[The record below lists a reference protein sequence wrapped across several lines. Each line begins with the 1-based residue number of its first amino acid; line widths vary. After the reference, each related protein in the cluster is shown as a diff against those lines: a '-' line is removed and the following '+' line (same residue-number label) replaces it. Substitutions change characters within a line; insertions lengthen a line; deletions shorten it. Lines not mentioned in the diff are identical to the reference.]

1 MPNEQKV
8 IRPSTARKREPRK
21 QELDSTPIKRSGDGT
36 MNFMVWSI
44 AGTVLAACGG
54 PIFGKGTDLAGGGGG
69 GDSGSGPSNRG
80 YANDGPARDARFF
93 IDVDGSGTYTAGDTD
108 LGVTNDAGYVELDS
122 LPRGTVVLVD
132 ANGAVDTATGKTL
145 SGIWR
150 SLPYNGSGDLL
161 VSPLTNLL
169 ALRLEDTPGIE
180 VGGEDAFYQEIL
192 DSIWGAES
200 GVTVSDI
207 LDPDNYNPLVEDN
220 IATQLVSRV
229 AIGLT
234 EIGAPANAADSAVTL
249 TEVQALFA
257 DYSRNIADDDA
268 TNDAVVL
275 SGNHA
280 GDVNSLAANAK
291 SRPVV
296 VDPNEGDS
304 ISIREGEDF
313 VLMRANGNP
322 VSLFGFEDPLGNDVG
337 GQPGGAREP
346 GQIVGIYIEAASADG
361 NIAVRFGD
369 ATSSV
374 ALDDS
379 GSLSAAE
386 RGVPSDGTISA
397 DGITTIGGVTFYYV
411 SAEYFAR
418 LVLRPT
424 NNDFNTASVDDDN
437 LPKIRFYVYDG
448 EDVTVDAGGSL
459 DRVGALAIEVANV
472 NDAPVQ
478 ANAGS
483 LSVAEGGTET
493 ITDTLLE
500 FTDVDNAVAELIYTI
515 TDAPMHGILQLR
527 GDTIASGGTF
537 TQADIDAGDVQY
549 EHDDSENHADG
560 FTYSV
565 SDGEDTV
572 TGSFSITI
580 SPVNDNDP
588 VIRPASVTDLAIN
601 AVPGNLVGGIRMFE
615 SDDVDAGDTATWSI
629 ASRPNNEGT
638 YGRFEVDSNTGL
650 GTFTFLGGGASES
663 AFDAIA
669 SGSSVVLTYMV
680 TATDGSGGTHE
691 VAFNIVLQGQ
701 DDAPVF
707 DDLSEFTGNVVNS
720 NGETGR
726 ITVSDIDGDTIVLSA
741 PTNTDYGSLAFSRVG
756 STDEYEW
763 TLNLNPAGMNAL
775 DALGDGQTSPT
786 PIAFAIT
793 ATGGTGGLAAM
804 QTLMITLQGTNDAP
818 TITSTGSNQTPFVDA
833 SATDH
838 IGSASA
844 PQMFTGTAVASD
856 VDANDGDG
864 ANGADDF
871 TWSIVGAATTTSGTL
886 VFDNS
891 GVGGGWTFTT
901 NAAAFNTIAHGQ
913 RETITYSVQARDPQ
927 GALSAAMDLMITL
940 EGVNDRPELAVS
952 VTDGAVTEA
961 GDDGDTAAN
970 GNITITDPDTG
981 HNQFT
986 FAGNTLQGRSGST
999 GDFTDAGGAV
1009 IEGIYGDLT
1018 LTTAGIWTYVLD
1030 DSDSDTQGLR
1040 AAQTAED
1047 VFEIQLVNEDGTGQG
1062 SMQTSDTVRITID
1075 VTGANDATTITS
1087 PASDFGPFEVVD
1099 PSRTGTDDAPTATG
1113 TFSASDPDDD
1123 ITWSASA
1130 TGVNSGL
1137 GTVTFVGNRW
1147 TFTLNDTGRGAINAL
1162 ASGDTTDITF
1172 DIAANGVDAERDL
1185 TITLRGAADTTI
1197 PAPVIGAFTGSITDD
1212 DPASDTNTPTP
1223 VSGTFSTTSGT
1234 ADTWTA
1240 EPQQGA
1246 TAYGTISVTG
1256 SQWTFTLN
1264 AAGITEINRLDAGE
1278 TTEAVFDV
1286 TAENVGGDDTST
1298 LTISLTGIDDNSDGP
1313 TQTAPVIPAFTG
1325 SITDADPA
1333 SDTNAPNPVSGTF
1346 STTSG
1351 TADGWMAVPRA
1362 GATEYGTIV
1371 VTGTQWTFT
1380 LNAAG
1385 ITEINRLDA
1394 GGTTDAVF
1402 DVTATNVG
1410 GSAESTLT
1418 ISLTGIVD
1426 NSDTPAPVIGAFTSS
1441 IVDDDSASDTNAPDP
1456 VSGTFSTTSGTADT
1470 WTAEPQQGATAYGT
1484 ISVTGSQWTF
1494 TLNAAGITEINRL
1507 DAGDPPA
1514 QAVFDVTATN
1524 VGGSAES
1531 TLTISLTGIVDN
1543 SDTPAPVI
1551 AAFTGSIADADP
1563 ASDTNAPNPVSGT
1576 FSTTSSTADT
1586 WVAEPQQ
1593 GATAYGTIV
1602 VTGAQWTFT
1611 LNAAGITEINRLD
1624 AGGTTDA
1631 VFDVTA
1637 TNAQGSAEST
1647 LTISLTGIVDNSDT
1661 PAPVIPA
1668 FTGSIA
1674 DDDPASD
1681 TNAPNPVSGTF
1692 STTSGTADGWM
1703 AVPRA
1708 GATEYG
1714 TIVVTGTQ
1722 WTFTLN
1728 AAGITEINRLD
1739 AGGTTDAVFDVTA
1752 TNVGGAAESTLT
1764 ISLTGIVDNSD
1775 TPAPVIGAFTG
1786 SIADADPASDT
1797 NAPNPVSGTFST
1809 TSGTAD
1815 GWMAVPRAGATEYG
1829 TIVVTGTQWT
1839 FTLNAAGITEINR
1852 LDAGGTTDA
1861 VFDVTAT
1868 NAGGDGTST
1877 LTISLTGIVDNSDT
1891 PAPVIGAFTSSI
1903 VDDDS
1908 ASDTNAPDPVSGT
1921 FSTTSGTA
1929 DGWMAVPQ
1937 QGATAYGTISVT
1949 GTQWTF
1955 TLNAAGITEIN
1966 RLDAGDTTDAVF
1978 DVTATNVGGSAES
1991 TLTISLTGI
2000 VDNSDGPTQ
2009 TAPVIPAF
2017 TGSITDDDP
2026 ASDTNAPNPVSGTF
2040 STTSS
2045 TADTWVAEP
2054 QQGATEYG
2062 TIVVTGAQWTFTLN
2076 AAGITEINR
2085 LDAGGTTDAVFDVTA
2100 TNAQGSAESTLT
2112 ISLTGI
2118 VDNSDTPAPVIA
2130 AFTGSIT
2137 DDDPASDTN
2146 APNPVSG
2153 TFSTTSGT
2161 ADGWMAV
2168 PRAGATEYGT
2178 IVVTGTQWTF
2188 TLNAAGITEIN
2199 RLDAGDTPAQA
2210 VFDVTATNVGGSAE
2224 STLTISLTG
2233 IVDNSDTPAPVIG
2246 AFTSSIADTDPASD
2260 TNAPNPV
2267 SGTFSTT
2274 SGTADGWMAVPRAGA
2289 TAYGTIVVTGAQWTF
2304 TLNAAGIT
2312 EINRLDAGDPP
2323 AQAVF
2328 DVTATNVGGSAEST
2342 LTISLT
2348 GIVDNSDT
2356 PAPVIGA
2363 FTGSITDDDP
2373 ASDTNAPNPVSG
2385 TFSTTSG
2392 TADGW
2397 MAVPRA
2403 GATEYGTIVVT
2414 GTQWTFTLNAAGI
2427 AEINRLDAGDPP
2439 AHAVFDVTATNAQG
2453 SAESTLTI
2461 SLTGIVD
2468 NSDTPAPV
2476 IPAFTGSIADDDPAS
2491 DTNAPT
2497 PVSGTFS
2504 TTSGTADGWMAVPR
2518 AGATEYGT
2526 IVVTGTQWTFTLN
2539 AAGITEINR
2548 LDAGGTTD
2556 AVFDVTATNVGGSA
2570 ESTLTIS
2577 LTGIVDNSDTPAPV
2591 IAAFTGSI
2599 TDDDP
2604 ASDTNAPDP
2613 VSGTFST
2620 TSGTADG
2627 WMAVPRAGA
2636 TEYGTI
2642 VITGAQWTFT
2652 LNAAGISEI
2661 NRLDAGDTP
2670 AQAVFDVTATNVGGS
2685 DESTLTISLTGIDDN
2700 SDTTA
2705 PVIDDFTGSIV
2716 DDDAASDTNAP
2727 NPVSGTFSTAS
2738 GSGTADTWTAEPQQ
2752 GATAYGT
2759 ILVTGAQWT
2768 FTLNAAGIAE
2778 INRLDA
2784 GETTEA
2790 IFDVTAENVGGD
2802 DTSTLTIS
2810 LTGIED
2816 NSDTPLPVIVAGS
2829 QFNARTIADM
2839 LYVSTNEPDAISGA
2853 FTATGTV
2860 TGWSYTMTDFTGDVP
2875 AGRTAA
2881 NFGSFTLMDN
2891 GQWTFDPTTGIN
2903 DLNTGQSVTFEY
2915 TITADNVAGSS
2926 APQTFTIMLQGRD
2939 NLTVTNEGGRAFVII
2954 NGVEFRASDD
2964 GATGAPNG
2972 LLINFA
2978 SGGPGVIQE
2987 AGFQG
2992 RAGSYSIRAGND
3004 FSRANIAGIW
3014 NTDSDS
3020 NDDATATIIETGAEP
3035 AGREAWQTSI
3045 AGALRTFSTGTD
3057 APDLSV
3063 KEGIDLTASGWLQVT
3078 GGTGDIT
3085 YGSTVTGTNT
3095 PDNTNDYIDTRKYT
3109 YAGTYGDLVIDGDGD
3124 WVYTLGGVA
3133 SSANAAAYQRAI
3145 DGLIDTAPER
3155 FNLQINIGEQS
3166 ITHDL
3171 EITVS
3176 SALGVSSEG
3185 VREHLLIYGVEFRAL
3200 EAGARG
3206 AGGSIYF
3213 NNSGADDVAVMAS
3226 SYAITTSIFS
3236 QANIANLWNTDTNS
3250 NGEITTQGYVATII
3264 EEMPLINTFA
3274 KWIAMERG
3282 GAEVTDTNN
3291 GSRAFTAGTDAA
3303 DLDVSEDTDLTAS
3316 GWLEVT
3322 GGTGDITYG
3331 RTMTGT
3337 NTPGNTNDHID
3348 TRKYTYAG
3356 IYGNLVID
3364 GDGDWVY
3371 TLGGSDIQND
3381 NLAGLISTAPGT
3393 DEFRVEISRGAE
3405 RVPQTITITVN
3416 GTDAAPMLAEEA
3428 NADKTATEAGHAL
3441 SNSMTVVAQG
3451 TVASGGLTHTDD
3463 DAGQE
3468 GFAGGTVQI
3477 KADTEPDSAYA
3488 AGQGSNTGNNI
3499 GGTDRGTAVVG
3510 TYGIIY
3516 LRADGDWYY
3525 ELADMNT
3532 APEFAAMRAAV
3543 DALDA
3548 GDPVL
3553 DRFVVRVQDT
3563 ADAALF
3569 SNLVPITIAITGTN
3583 DRPEIDTGA
3592 STTTYDSVNSRFV
3605 ENVAAVPD
3613 DLVVSGML
3621 VATDPD
3627 ADDTNLTWDY
3637 QAPANLAT
3645 YGTFNIVDGN
3655 WTFTLGD
3662 GTGPNVDGRGAF
3674 GMISENN
3681 PVNLDFTITATDAQ
3695 GAVSVSETLRLTLEG
3710 NNRPV
3715 AGGENTGTVREA
3727 GHRIDNGMTVV
3738 DAGTPTASGSITHT
3752 DSNTAQGGAPVDDA
3766 FVGGVVQIANIVDVA
3781 VAGVSAVG
3789 DTGAYTD
3796 GSSTAGLNTK
3806 DGADRGAM
3814 LAGDYGTIYL
3824 RADGDWYYELDNN
3837 NAAVRELEAGSATLT
3852 ERFSVRIQDGSV
3864 ATLYSE
3870 PVPITIT
3877 IDGADDAPRII
3888 RNDVHTILY
3897 DEAGI
3902 PGGVLGATD
3911 DDKTD
3916 RGDFTWVVNAV
3927 NGHNYGVLRIDPNPS
3942 PGVFT
3947 NWTFTLNQ
3955 EGFDTLPGG
3964 AAGRVDAAFSITA
3977 QDQDNLASDPV
3988 TVTIQLIGV
3997 NDAPVIDTEAS
4008 TDQGRTPY
4016 DSIFS
4021 SSFVASLTD
4030 PSRANDRES
4039 DNPMA
4044 TGTLVAIDPDTDAEI
4059 TWTEQRRPADPNNPE
4074 ADDYGLLTFDT
4085 NPNHNAMWTFTLN
4098 QRGINA
4104 LNALTNP
4111 SDTLTISFYI
4121 TADDGNGTSDRTSLT
4136 ITLEGAPLVGNTRP
4150 VLTAA
4155 DGSTIVNVEVT
4166 EAGHEVIGIN
4176 FPIINDFAG
4185 TPMISAQQLT
4195 YTDDRGGGFDAT
4207 TGPIGGGTLQRLTG
4221 LGPESSSNPY
4231 ISYLEPAHNSAHV
4244 FSGEYGTFTINRD
4257 GTWFYTLD
4265 NDNAAVNALDG
4276 AREAT
4281 NDMPARSADRIRDIL
4296 RIRIQDSADPTLF
4309 SEPVVII
4316 VNITGTND
4324 RPEID
4329 TSNLVSADGALRLL
4343 ASITELP
4350 VDDDPNDDIFP
4361 VAASGR
4367 FIATDPDGEDVSL
4380 SRWDFLESPRDLFDY
4395 GSLDFR
4401 IDGVWEFRFNQ
4412 AGITNFNA
4420 LTQAKTLDFVVRAED
4435 HQGAFSDFHNL
4446 RITLAPASAFIHTPV
4461 LSQVMS
4467 PAPDTVVRESG
4478 YSDGVATFA
4487 RHDGVPDTAQDHAS
4501 IPDSSERVARGRLIH
4516 MDEDIGQ
4523 GNFIGGTLRLA
4534 NVVDEGINTGAIY
4547 SDASQASATSL
4558 GTRVAGDYGTFYIA
4572 SNGVWTYILDN
4583 TNTRVNE
4590 IADLDVLIERFSVHI
4605 LDDRTFSL
4613 SNEIQI
4619 SINIG
4624 GTNDR
4629 PVVTLTSSEPARITS
4644 NTDTRRTGTAEA
4656 TDIDTDNSVFD
4667 WRATTTEY
4675 GSVTFDDATAVAQ
4688 ARWRFRLDVDAFNRL
4703 PGAGVPGHEV
4713 AATFDIIANDGSAD
4727 SVAET
4732 VTIMLQGVNEFQHD
4746 ISGAFEADYDG
4757 NGDVPRDLKVADLV
4771 TEDVDVG
4778 ETYRYFISDGS
4789 ADKDS
4794 FAIRNDDELW
4804 ILEGAPGRAQGD
4816 TWDVRVVSSSREFRT
4831 FLSRPGGVTRV
4842 GDTIDP
4848 PELTILSDGGLTVIE
4863 DGYQD
4868 NGLTSIIGSFSH
4880 TDADIGEGGFRGL
4893 KKIEIRTQSDSL
4905 SYDFNTGDAGPNQ
4918 EIQLHGDYGR
4928 LIIAVGG
4935 NLITEWSYILGDGPE
4950 LNALDGARAATDD
4963 MPARAADMV
4972 VEQFLVRIEDHR
4984 SGENGG
4990 PSIQASDTFMI
5001 TIRGTNDSPV
5011 IDTRAST
5018 THYDNSN
5025 ARFEASVDAIT
5036 SIVDPTVMGRFTA
5049 TDLDAEDGDDDD
5061 DFTWAG
5067 TQVADTPEEL
5077 TTEQGYGMLSFD
5089 DVGNWDFTFNEVGA
5103 AAFSNLLIGEQINLD
5118 FMITATDRQGAPS
5131 EARIL
5136 RITLNGQRPANNAN
5150 NPTLATPAISLFVVE
5165 DSTTMRFIVDEM
5177 LGFGDTEDADADL
5190 IIVASLEPAGLD
5202 VPAAPA
5208 ATSELL
5214 HLSSNSRQRIEGT
5227 YGDFILTRDNDTGQ
5241 IEWTYVI
5248 NDERKATNALSH
5260 YRDGATDEV
5269 NANAL
5274 GTEMLSLRVWDSGG
5288 GASDIRAINVQIRGA
5303 NDKPEISQVSITNTP
5318 SDNTPGDMDNPSI
5331 IPVEPNPSGV
5341 INFLTIDAQSV
5352 VDSIIAGNPI
5362 TGTFSASD
5370 PDAGASQTWSATN
5383 TLPDL
5388 GSGLDFSSYG
5398 SFVVNPAGEWTFSM
5412 EAFQASQYARLSP
5425 RLPSNDPAGQAPLGQ
5440 YVYDFTIGVTDAD
5453 SATGIGPA
5461 EAMTDEQIFR
5471 ITFVGAEDAPQTPT
5485 FNDSSNNQLITTA
5498 SAPDASGDRS
5508 VSGSLV
5514 VREPDRT
5521 GSIDWSSSVLV
5532 DNPVYAG
5539 IERLGTLSFVD
5550 TGQDDIVV
5558 FLPPS
5563 TSIFLTHETAR
5574 WTFTLSEDDFRSYGT
5589 TQETLIF
5596 DIIATDDT
5604 GLSSEALQLTIMV
5617 QGEEDP
5623 YTISPDSLSAI
5634 INEKMTTGQI
5644 EAIEHDIDD
5653 LINGAF
5659 NFEVIDAANSHGTFS
5674 ITDAATGAWEFT
5686 FNEASMDAL
5695 TLLREGAQLRPFTVS
5710 VRVIQTIDGVSSPAI
5725 TENLRLTIQGTNDV
5739 PTLTALDG
5747 TMAITA
5753 DITESTGDNVTANA
5767 MTGGMLMNVDPD
5779 AEQSAFDFAG
5789 NTLQAAHGIST
5800 SNTFRD
5806 RQIDGTYGML
5816 RLNNVTGAWTYE
5828 LDDSNDSAADRL
5840 AGGATQTDTFTIRME
5855 NVDGP
5860 STVISNEVTLTI
5872 NITGANDAPKIDNNT
5887 FAAQEIRAHPADGF
5901 IEGTFSAADRDM
5913 GDSLTWSV
5921 LGRDAVE
5928 ANFGTFEFT
5937 DAATGAWRFTFNPA
5951 AFGNASSRGTGI
5963 STRIQ
5968 VRDREQV
5975 NDALTDEQVF
5985 LLTLFG
5991 GGAVPIINVGSNTS
6005 FDNPD
6010 NESDTGNQH
6019 VITALFGNSLIRV
6032 IGNANSIGDGDDL
6045 NDVLV
6050 GVFTATDADD
6060 SNFTWTASNPR
6071 VEGVSVQDSSFI
6083 LDFLMIE
6090 SRPSAGAIVNG
6101 RWSYNFDDTDS
6112 DIIEL
6117 FDSLAGAHSRGG
6129 SISKPAGEV
6138 TLIFDITAE
6147 DDNDNISPTQEL
6159 KITLRGVND
6168 NPSLDGIE
6176 ENPAVSIRQGV
6187 LTSTIFEGG
6196 TYEITGN
6203 FRATDPD
6210 VERIT
6215 YSVSSN
6221 GDDSRPNGI
6230 RDENNRIIGTLQDY
6244 GDIDFGVP
6252 SDLSHS
6258 NPNVWRFVLN
6268 GHGIRTLNA
6277 LGANEEVS
6285 TVYGVA
6291 ATDGI
6296 NATGSSIGDQGIKIT
6311 LRGAGSDPLPD
6322 DSDPFTGFVTDP
6334 DAINSNDDP
6343 TTRPGSGGER
6353 IPVLLTEASGT
6364 FSLTNI
6370 FAWRASN
6377 ANTATSGGPT
6387 VAEKNGWSTL
6397 TFDHQLINHNG
6408 WTFALTEAGER
6419 ALANLAPGETEVLRY
6434 RISLFDSFDGEADQN
6449 YTYEVTLRGHAVPE
6463 LSEPG
6468 QALYHVVEGSA
6479 PTVSINNRLTFRD
6492 AGDSNSALVIVASLN
6507 QADIDVD
6514 TAPASNRIFGIQT
6527 LNGVY
6532 GDFRLVRRNGDGAIE
6547 WTYTLDNN
6555 RVEPL
6560 GSNDTPEEMFY
6571 IRVWDPNN
6579 SSSEIR
6585 TINVQVQGV
6594 TRQVPVLDAPPADAS
6609 YHVVEDNDPEPDTI
6623 SAKLG
6628 FSDAETSSANLI
6640 IAASTGDLN
6649 GVPAPSA
6656 DQTMVA
6662 GTYGDF
6668 TVERSIFIDVDE
6680 ITWTYTID
6688 EARASALLEYR
6699 EDNGEAVAGTFA
6711 TETLYLRVWDNND
6724 QRSSVIQTI
6733 NVQVRGANDAPTDIH
6748 ATPDG
6753 TTQAVADNAVVA
6765 DYDEIRTPLQP
6776 LLIAVL
6782 DTTDDDTGD
6791 VHTYT
6796 ISAVD
6801 TSQGAVADAASFEI
6815 RGTNNDELW
6824 LIADDTIGT
6833 GKAPGETWSI
6843 TITATDSSDAVHE
6856 DTFTIIH
6863 VTDVLPPMIDNPNLT
6878 GSLRDRFSK
6887 DHTNLPETTELTG
6900 MFTSSDNRIT
6910 WTVMGDPEISGSNLR
6925 GLMPDHFG
6933 AFSFDDPM
6941 NSGAWTFTPT
6951 AGINSLHNNQVAV
6964 VTYRVVA
6971 TSRDTGFVSN
6981 ATLEITFTGT
6991 NDTPILSSYGTPD
7004 FGVTE
7009 DDPSDTAGGRI
7020 ITEDPD
7026 IGQAI
7031 TPTGN
7036 PFPPGIRRSIV
7047 DDNAFVFVGNQIRGY
7062 GADGNRVSGSD
7073 TANGGKGTQI
7083 EGDYGYLYLKNDG
7096 TWTYELDDN
7105 FDATDDLTSDDSAS
7119 GGIDNRATDHFQI
7132 EVANRDEG
7140 RDGFSERLD
7149 IMIRITGAGLEEGL
7163 QIVNDETAPSSE
7175 GYYHVLATGGL
7186 KGTIVTRDTQT
7197 GMDSMEDQTLTNYR
7211 VALTEAGLSSGSP
7224 TTIADDIG
7232 SITAAGTFAIG
7243 DDGIWTYTINKV
7255 LTDTS
7260 IFTDGTATRSFWVA
7274 ADETGSDPQTVVR
7287 QVSVTL
7293 NQVDLVRL
7301 PADSITGGATNQLII
7316 GSGSADGSGASPL
7329 NTAGGTDVIIGLEGD
7344 DGFRLGRNDSDT
7356 IYHRFASSGADRV
7369 NTDGNDT
7376 FTNYV
7381 RGGTVDDDI
7390 NNPDTFIFVDTAA
7403 SAVTENQFIGND
7415 KIEFFADVA
7424 VNSGVITITGFEI
7437 RFLNSDNTV
7446 ESTISIDYNSG
7457 LQPVITSGIG
7467 QDFGLTEVTTAGTH
7481 KVTAQATWGHY
7492 FGDNDDAFQ
7501 VVDDDDLP
7509 SVIMA
7514 EIM

>member
-1 MPNEQKV
+1 MIDDTNSV
-8 IRPSTARKREPRK
+8 IM
-21 QELDSTPIKRSGDGT
+21 GD
-36 MNFMVWSI
+36 
-44 AGTVLAACGG
+44 
-54 PIFGKGTDLAGGGGG
+54 
-69 GDSGSGPSNRG
+69 
-80 YANDGPARDARFF
+80 
-93 IDVDGSGTYTAGDTD
+93 
-108 LGVTNDAGYVELDS
+108 
-122 LPRGTVVLVD
+122 
-132 ANGAVDTATGKTL
+132 
-145 SGIWR
+145 
-150 SLPYNGSGDLL
+150 
-161 VSPLTNLL
+161 
-169 ALRLEDTPGIE
+169 
-180 VGGEDAFYQEIL
+180 
-192 DSIWGAES
+192 
-200 GVTVSDI
+200 
-207 LDPDNYNPLVEDN
+207 
-220 IATQLVSRV
+220 
-229 AIGLT
+229 
-234 EIGAPANAADSAVTL
+234 
-249 TEVQALFA
+249 
-257 DYSRNIADDDA
+257 
-268 TNDAVVL
+268 
-275 SGNHA
+275 
-280 GDVNSLAANAK
+280 
-291 SRPVV
+291 
-296 VDPNEGDS
+296 
-304 ISIREGEDF
+304 
-313 VLMRANGNP
+313 
-322 VSLFGFEDPLGNDVG
+322 
-337 GQPGGAREP
+337 
-346 GQIVGIYIEAASADG
+346 
-361 NIAVRFGD
+361 
-369 ATSSV
+369 
-374 ALDDS
+374 
-379 GSLSAAE
+379 
-386 RGVPSDGTISA
+386 
-397 DGITTIGGVTFYYV
+397 
-411 SAEYFAR
+411 
-418 LVLRPT
+418 
-424 NNDFNTASVDDDN
+424 
-437 LPKIRFYVYDG
+437 
-448 EDVTVDAGGSL
+448 
-459 DRVGALAIEVANV
+459 
-472 NDAPVQ
+472 
-478 ANAGS
+478 
-483 LSVAEGGTET
+483 
-493 ITDTLLE
+493 ITDT
-500 FTDVDNAVAELIYTI
+500 
-515 TDAPMHGILQLR
+515 
-527 GDTIASGGTF
+527 
-537 TQADIDAGDVQY
+537 DAGD
-549 EHDDSENHADG
+549 HAN
-560 FTYSV
+560 
-565 SDGEDTV
+565 
-572 TGSFSITI
+572 I
-580 SPVNDNDP
+580 
-588 VIRPASVTDLAIN
+588 L
-601 AVPGNLVGGIRMFE
+601 
-615 SDDVDAGDTATWSI
+615 
-629 ASRPNNEGT
+629 
-638 YGRFEVDSNTGL
+638 
-650 GTFTFLGGGASES
+650 
-663 AFDAIA
+663 A
-669 SGSSVVLTYMV
+669 SGV
-680 TATDGSGGTHE
+680 
-691 VAFNIVLQGQ
+691 
-701 DDAPVF
+701 
-707 DDLSEFTGNVVNS
+707 
-720 NGETGR
+720 
-726 ITVSDIDGDTIVLSA
+726 
-741 PTNTDYGSLAFSRVG
+741 
-756 STDEYEW
+756 
-763 TLNLNPAGMNAL
+763 
-775 DALGDGQTSPT
+775 
-786 PIAFAIT
+786 IT
-793 ATGGTGGLAAM
+793 ATGVGITWSSSDIALNNFPSDLTDIPVADFVDMLTLTPSDDGTSVTWEFTPTAAINALRTADTGVTITYTITARNGGGTDIT
-804 QTLMITLQGTNDAP
+804 TLMINLDGVDNAEPEIVAGNRFDTRMITDMLDVSTNEPDAIEGTIANSGAFTATGTVTGWSYTIADFTGDVPAGRTAADFGTLTISDNGEWRFEPTAAINMLTGSQSVDLVYSVIARNAAGDSTPQAFTITLQGRDNVDPVAMPVIDDTNSV
-818 TITSTGSNQTPFVDA
+818 I
-833 SATDH
+833 
-838 IGSASA
+838 
-844 PQMFTGTAVASD
+844 M
-856 VDANDGDG
+856 GD
-864 ANGADDF
+864 
-871 TWSIVGAATTTSGTL
+871 
-886 VFDNS
+886 
-891 GVGGGWTFTT
+891 
-901 NAAAFNTIAHGQ
+901 
-913 RETITYSVQARDPQ
+913 
-927 GALSAAMDLMITL
+927 
-940 EGVNDRPELAVS
+940 
-952 VTDGAVTEA
+952 
-961 GDDGDTAAN
+961 
-970 GNITITDPDTG
+970 ITD
-981 HNQFT
+981 
-986 FAGNTLQGRSGST
+986 
-999 GDFTDAGGAV
+999 TDAGDHANIPASASGMITATGV
-1009 IEGIYGDLT
+1009 GITWSSSDIALNNFPSDLTDIPVADFVDMLT
-1018 LTTAGIWTYVLD
+1018 LTP
-1030 DSDSDTQGLR
+1030 SD
-1040 AAQTAED
+1040 
-1047 VFEIQLVNEDGTGQG
+1047 DGT
-1062 SMQTSDTVRITID
+1062 S
-1075 VTGANDATTITS
+1075 VTWEFT
-1087 PASDFGPFEVVD
+1087 
-1099 PSRTGTDDAPTATG
+1099 PTA
-1113 TFSASDPDDD
+1113 
-1123 ITWSASA
+1123 
-1130 TGVNSGL
+1130 
-1137 GTVTFVGNRW
+1137 
-1147 TFTLNDTGRGAINAL
+1147 AINAL
-1162 ASGDTTDITF
+1162 RAADTGVTITYTITARNGGGTDITTLMINL
-1172 DIAANGVDAERDL
+1172 DGVD
-1185 TITLRGAADTTI
+1185 
-1197 PAPVIGAFTGSITDD
+1197 
-1212 DPASDTNTPTP
+1212 N
-1223 VSGTFSTTSGT
+1223 
-1234 ADTWTA
+1234 A
-1240 EPQQGA
+1240 EP
-1246 TAYGTISVTG
+1246 
-1256 SQWTFTLN
+1256 
-1264 AAGITEINRLDAGE
+1264 E
-1278 TTEAVFDV
+1278 
-1286 TAENVGGDDTST
+1286 
-1298 LTISLTGIDDNSDGP
+1298 
-1313 TQTAPVIPAFTG
+1313 
-1325 SITDADPA
+1325 
-1333 SDTNAPNPVSGTF
+1333 
-1346 STTSG
+1346 
-1351 TADGWMAVPRA
+1351 
-1362 GATEYGTIV
+1362 
-1371 VTGTQWTFT
+1371 
-1380 LNAAG
+1380 
-1385 ITEINRLDA
+1385 
-1394 GGTTDAVF
+1394 
-1402 DVTATNVG
+1402 
-1410 GSAESTLT
+1410 
-1418 ISLTGIVD
+1418 
-1426 NSDTPAPVIGAFTSS
+1426 
-1441 IVDDDSASDTNAPDP
+1441 
-1456 VSGTFSTTSGTADT
+1456 
-1470 WTAEPQQGATAYGT
+1470 
-1484 ISVTGSQWTF
+1484 
-1494 TLNAAGITEINRL
+1494 
-1507 DAGDPPA
+1507 
-1514 QAVFDVTATN
+1514 
-1524 VGGSAES
+1524 
-1531 TLTISLTGIVDN
+1531 
-1543 SDTPAPVI
+1543 
-1551 AAFTGSIADADP
+1551 
-1563 ASDTNAPNPVSGT
+1563 
-1576 FSTTSSTADT
+1576 
-1586 WVAEPQQ
+1586 
-1593 GATAYGTIV
+1593 
-1602 VTGAQWTFT
+1602 
-1611 LNAAGITEINRLD
+1611 
-1624 AGGTTDA
+1624 
-1631 VFDVTA
+1631 
-1637 TNAQGSAEST
+1637 
-1647 LTISLTGIVDNSDT
+1647 
-1661 PAPVIPA
+1661 
-1668 FTGSIA
+1668 
-1674 DDDPASD
+1674 
-1681 TNAPNPVSGTF
+1681 
-1692 STTSGTADGWM
+1692 
-1703 AVPRA
+1703 
-1708 GATEYG
+1708 
-1714 TIVVTGTQ
+1714 
-1722 WTFTLN
+1722 
-1728 AAGITEINRLD
+1728 
-1739 AGGTTDAVFDVTA
+1739 
-1752 TNVGGAAESTLT
+1752 
-1764 ISLTGIVDNSD
+1764 
-1775 TPAPVIGAFTG
+1775 
-1786 SIADADPASDT
+1786 
-1797 NAPNPVSGTFST
+1797 
-1809 TSGTAD
+1809 
-1815 GWMAVPRAGATEYG
+1815 
-1829 TIVVTGTQWT
+1829 
-1839 FTLNAAGITEINR
+1839 
-1852 LDAGGTTDA
+1852 
-1861 VFDVTAT
+1861 
-1868 NAGGDGTST
+1868 
-1877 LTISLTGIVDNSDT
+1877 
-1891 PAPVIGAFTSSI
+1891 
-1903 VDDDS
+1903 
-1908 ASDTNAPDPVSGT
+1908 
-1921 FSTTSGTA
+1921 
-1929 DGWMAVPQ
+1929 
-1937 QGATAYGTISVT
+1937 
-1949 GTQWTF
+1949 
-1955 TLNAAGITEIN
+1955 
-1966 RLDAGDTTDAVF
+1966 
-1978 DVTATNVGGSAES
+1978 
-1991 TLTISLTGI
+1991 
-2000 VDNSDGPTQ
+2000 
-2009 TAPVIPAF
+2009 
-2017 TGSITDDDP
+2017 
-2026 ASDTNAPNPVSGTF
+2026 
-2040 STTSS
+2040 
-2045 TADTWVAEP
+2045 
-2054 QQGATEYG
+2054 
-2062 TIVVTGAQWTFTLN
+2062 
-2076 AAGITEINR
+2076 
-2085 LDAGGTTDAVFDVTA
+2085 
-2100 TNAQGSAESTLT
+2100 
-2112 ISLTGI
+2112 
-2118 VDNSDTPAPVIA
+2118 
-2130 AFTGSIT
+2130 
-2137 DDDPASDTN
+2137 
-2146 APNPVSG
+2146 
-2153 TFSTTSGT
+2153 
-2161 ADGWMAV
+2161 
-2168 PRAGATEYGT
+2168 
-2178 IVVTGTQWTF
+2178 
-2188 TLNAAGITEIN
+2188 
-2199 RLDAGDTPAQA
+2199 
-2210 VFDVTATNVGGSAE
+2210 
-2224 STLTISLTG
+2224 
-2233 IVDNSDTPAPVIG
+2233 
-2246 AFTSSIADTDPASD
+2246 
-2260 TNAPNPV
+2260 
-2267 SGTFSTT
+2267 
-2274 SGTADGWMAVPRAGA
+2274 
-2289 TAYGTIVVTGAQWTF
+2289 
-2304 TLNAAGIT
+2304 
-2312 EINRLDAGDPP
+2312 
-2323 AQAVF
+2323 
-2328 DVTATNVGGSAEST
+2328 
-2342 LTISLT
+2342 
-2348 GIVDNSDT
+2348 
-2356 PAPVIGA
+2356 
-2363 FTGSITDDDP
+2363 
-2373 ASDTNAPNPVSG
+2373 
-2385 TFSTTSG
+2385 
-2392 TADGW
+2392 
-2397 MAVPRA
+2397 
-2403 GATEYGTIVVT
+2403 
-2414 GTQWTFTLNAAGI
+2414 
-2427 AEINRLDAGDPP
+2427 
-2439 AHAVFDVTATNAQG
+2439 
-2453 SAESTLTI
+2453 
-2461 SLTGIVD
+2461 
-2468 NSDTPAPV
+2468 
-2476 IPAFTGSIADDDPAS
+2476 
-2491 DTNAPT
+2491 
-2497 PVSGTFS
+2497 
-2504 TTSGTADGWMAVPR
+2504 
-2518 AGATEYGT
+2518 
-2526 IVVTGTQWTFTLN
+2526 
-2539 AAGITEINR
+2539 
-2548 LDAGGTTD
+2548 
-2556 AVFDVTATNVGGSA
+2556 
-2570 ESTLTIS
+2570 
-2577 LTGIVDNSDTPAPV
+2577 
-2591 IAAFTGSI
+2591 
-2599 TDDDP
+2599 
-2604 ASDTNAPDP
+2604 
-2613 VSGTFST
+2613 
-2620 TSGTADG
+2620 
-2627 WMAVPRAGA
+2627 
-2636 TEYGTI
+2636 
-2642 VITGAQWTFT
+2642 
-2652 LNAAGISEI
+2652 
-2661 NRLDAGDTP
+2661 
-2670 AQAVFDVTATNVGGS
+2670 
-2685 DESTLTISLTGIDDN
+2685 
-2700 SDTTA
+2700 
-2705 PVIDDFTGSIV
+2705 
-2716 DDDAASDTNAP
+2716 
-2727 NPVSGTFSTAS
+2727 
-2738 GSGTADTWTAEPQQ
+2738 
-2752 GATAYGT
+2752 
-2759 ILVTGAQWT
+2759 
-2768 FTLNAAGIAE
+2768 
-2778 INRLDA
+2778 
-2784 GETTEA
+2784 
-2790 IFDVTAENVGGD
+2790 
-2802 DTSTLTIS
+2802 
-2810 LTGIED
+2810 
-2816 NSDTPLPVIVAGS
+2816 IVAGNR
-2829 QFNARTIADM
+2829 FDTRTITDM
-2839 LYVSTNEPDAISGA
+2839 LDVSTNEPDAISGA

-2860 TGWSYTMTDFTGDVP
+2860 TEWTPGTPSFTPPPGILANTDFGTLMISDNGEWRFEP
-2875 AGRTAA
+2875 TAA
-2881 NFGSFTLMDN
+2881 INMLTGS
-2891 GQWTFDPTTGIN
+2891 
-2903 DLNTGQSVTFEY
+2903 QSVDLVY
-2915 TITADNVAGSS
+2915 SVIARNAAGDSI
-2926 APQTFTIMLQGRD
+2926 PQTFTITLQGRD
-2939 NLTVTNEGGRAFVII
+2939 NVDSNPITVTNEGGRAFVII

-2978 SGGPGVIQE
+2978 SGGPGVVQE

-3035 AGREAWQTSI
+3035 GGRAAWQTSI

-3063 KEGIDLTASGWLQVT
+3063 KEGTDLTASGWLQVT

-3085 YGSTVTGTNT
+3085 YGSTMTGTNT
-3095 PDNTNDYIDTRKYT
+3095 PAITDDYIDTRKYT

-3133 SSANAAAYQRAI
+3133 SSANAAAYQIAI
-3145 DGLIDTAPER
+3145 DELTDTAPER

-3171 EITVS
+3171 EITVN

-3200 EAGARG
+3200 VDGARG

-3264 EEMPLINTFA
+3264 EEMSGINMFA
-3274 KWIAMERG
+3274 EWIAMERG

-3291 GSRAFTAGTDAA
+3291 GRRAFTAGTDAA
-3303 DLDVSEDTDLTAS
+3303 DLEVSEDTDLTAS
-3316 GWLEVT
+3316 GWLQVT

-3331 RTMTGT
+3331 NGSTMTGT
-3337 NTPGNTNDHID
+3337 NTPAITNDHID

-3441 SNSMTVVAQG
+3441 SNAMTVVAQG

-3468 GFAGGTVQI
+3468 DFAGATVQI

-3613 DLVVSGML
+3613 DLLVSGML

-3627 ADDTNLTWDY
+3627 ADDANFTWDY

-3655 WTFTLGD
+3655 WTLTLGD

-3710 NNRPV
+3710 NNKPV

-3752 DSNTAQGGAPVDDA
+3752 DSNTAQGGDPVDDA
-3766 FVGGVVQIANIVDVA
+3766 LVGGVVQIANIVDVA
-3781 VAGVSAVG
+3781 GVSAVG
-3789 DTGAYTD
+3789 DIGAYKD

-3806 DGADRGAM
+3806 DGTDRGAM

-3837 NAAVRELEAGSATLT
+3837 NAAVRELEAGSAALT

-3877 IDGADDAPRII
+3877 IDGTDDAPRIT

-3902 PGGVLGATD
+3902 LGGVLGATD

-3916 RGDFTWVVNAV
+3916 RDGFTWVVNAV

-3942 PGVFT
+3942 LGVFT

-3955 EGFDTLPGG
+3955 EAFDALPGG
-3964 AAGRVDAAFSITA
+3964 AAGRVDAVFSITA
-3977 QDQDNLASDPV
+3977 QGQDNLVSDPV
-3988 TVTIQLIGV
+3988 TVTIQL
-3997 NDAPVIDTEAS
+3997 
-4008 TDQGRTPY
+4008 
-4016 DSIFS
+4016 
-4021 SSFVASLTD
+4021 
-4030 PSRANDRES
+4030 
-4039 DNPMA
+4039 
-4044 TGTLVAIDPDTDAEI
+4044 
-4059 TWTEQRRPADPNNPE
+4059 
-4074 ADDYGLLTFDT
+4074 
-4085 NPNHNAMWTFTLN
+4085 H
-4098 QRGINA
+4098 
-4104 LNALTNP
+4104 
-4111 SDTLTISFYI
+4111 
-4121 TADDGNGTSDRTSLT
+4121 
-4136 ITLEGAPLVGNTRP
+4136 
-4150 VLTAA
+4150 
-4155 DGSTIVNVEVT
+4155 
-4166 EAGHEVIGIN
+4166 
-4176 FPIINDFAG
+4176 
-4185 TPMISAQQLT
+4185 
-4195 YTDDRGGGFDAT
+4195 
-4207 TGPIGGGTLQRLTG
+4207 
-4221 LGPESSSNPY
+4221 
-4231 ISYLEPAHNSAHV
+4231 
-4244 FSGEYGTFTINRD
+4244 
-4257 GTWFYTLD
+4257 
-4265 NDNAAVNALDG
+4265 
-4276 AREAT
+4276 
-4281 NDMPARSADRIRDIL
+4281 
-4296 RIRIQDSADPTLF
+4296 
-4309 SEPVVII
+4309 
-4316 VNITGTND
+4316 
-4324 RPEID
+4324 
-4329 TSNLVSADGALRLL
+4329 
-4343 ASITELP
+4343 
-4350 VDDDPNDDIFP
+4350 
-4361 VAASGR
+4361 
-4367 FIATDPDGEDVSL
+4367 
-4380 SRWDFLESPRDLFDY
+4380 
-4395 GSLDFR
+4395 
-4401 IDGVWEFRFNQ
+4401 
-4412 AGITNFNA
+4412 
-4420 LTQAKTLDFVVRAED
+4420 
-4435 HQGAFSDFHNL
+4435 
-4446 RITLAPASAFIHTPV
+4446 
-4461 LSQVMS
+4461 
-4467 PAPDTVVRESG
+4467 
-4478 YSDGVATFA
+4478 
-4487 RHDGVPDTAQDHAS
+4487 
-4501 IPDSSERVARGRLIH
+4501 
-4516 MDEDIGQ
+4516 
-4523 GNFIGGTLRLA
+4523 
-4534 NVVDEGINTGAIY
+4534 
-4547 SDASQASATSL
+4547 
-4558 GTRVAGDYGTFYIA
+4558 
-4572 SNGVWTYILDN
+4572 
-4583 TNTRVNE
+4583 
-4590 IADLDVLIERFSVHI
+4590 
-4605 LDDRTFSL
+4605 
-4613 SNEIQI
+4613 
-4619 SINIG
+4619 
-4624 GTNDR
+4624 
-4629 PVVTLTSSEPARITS
+4629 
-4644 NTDTRRTGTAEA
+4644 
-4656 TDIDTDNSVFD
+4656 
-4667 WRATTTEY
+4667 
-4675 GSVTFDDATAVAQ
+4675 
-4688 ARWRFRLDVDAFNRL
+4688 
-4703 PGAGVPGHEV
+4703 
-4713 AATFDIIANDGSAD
+4713 
-4727 SVAET
+4727 
-4732 VTIMLQGVNEFQHD
+4732 GVNEFQTGV
-4746 ISGAFEADYDG
+4746 SGAFEADYDG

-4778 ETYRYFISDGS
+4778 ETFRYLITDSS
-4789 ADKDS
+4789 LDKDS
-4794 FAIRNDDELW
+4794 FAIRNGDELW

-4816 TWDVRVVSSSREFRT
+4816 TWDVKILSISNDNGSFFRQDVRVR
-4831 FLSRPGGVTRV
+4831 RV

-4848 PELTILSDGGLTVIE
+4848 PDLTILSDGGFTVIE

-4880 TDADIGEGGFRGL
+4880 TDADIGEGDFRGL
-4893 KKIEIRTQSDSL
+4893 RNIEIRTQNDSL
-4905 SYDFNTGDAGPNQ
+4905 SYDFNTGDPGPNQ

-4935 NLITEWSYILGDGPE
+4935 NLITEWSYILGDSPE

-4972 VEQFLVRIEDHR
+4972 VEQFLVRVEDRR

-4990 PSIQASDTFMI
+4990 ESLQASDTFMI

-5011 IDTRAST
+5011 IDTRTST

-5036 SIVDPTVMGRFTA
+5036 SIVDPTVMGRFIA

-5077 TTEQGYGMLSFD
+5077 TTEQGYGMLSLD

-5103 AAFSNLLIGEQINLD
+5103 AAFSNLRMGEQINLD

-5136 RITLNGQRPANNAN
+5136 RITLNGQRTTSNAN

-5227 YGDFILTRDNDTGQ
+5227 YGNFILTRDNDTGQ

-5288 GASDIRAINVQIRGA
+5288 GASDIRAISVQIRGA
-5303 NDKPEISQVSITNTP
+5303 NDKPEISQVSIT
-5318 SDNTPGDMDNPSI
+5318 NTPGDMDNPSI

-5370 PDAGASQTWSATN
+5370 PDAGASQTWSAKN

-5425 RLPSNDPAGQAPLGQ
+5425 RLPSNDPAGQTPLGQ
-5440 YVYDFTIGVTDAD
+5440 YVYDFTIRVTDAD

-5471 ITFVGAEDAPQTPT
+5471 ITFTGAEDAPQTPT

-5514 VREPDRT
+5514 VREPDQT

-5550 TGQDDIVV
+5550 TGKDDIVV

-5563 TSIFLTHETAR
+5563 TSIFLPHETAR

-5659 NFEVIDAANSHGTFS
+5659 NFEVIDAANPHGTFS

-5779 AEQSAFDFAG
+5779 AGQSAFDFTG

-5806 RQIDGTYGML
+5806 RQIDGTYGTL

-5951 AFGNASSRGTGI
+5951 AFGSASSRGTGI

-5991 GGAVPIINVGSNTS
+5991 GGGVPIIDVGSNTD

-6019 VITALFGNSLIRV
+6019 VITALFGNANVRV
-6032 IGNANSIGDGDDL
+6032 IGDVNTIGDANDS
-6045 NDVLV
+6045 NDVLD
-6050 GVFTATDADD
+6050 GRFTATDADD

-6083 LDFLMIE
+6083 LDFLTIE
-6090 SRPSAGAIVNG
+6090 NRPTDGIFRNG
-6101 RWSYNFDDTDS
+6101 TWSYNFGDTDG
-6112 DIIEL
+6112 DIIKL

-6434 RISLFDSFDGEADQN
+6434 RISLFDSFDGEANQN

-6479 PTVSINNRLTFRD
+6479 STVSINNRLTFRD

-6532 GDFRLVRRNGDGAIE
+6532 GDFRLLRNNRDGAIE

-6555 RVEPL
+6555 RAEPL

-6594 TRQVPVLDAPPADAS
+6594 TRQVPVLDAPPADTS

-6668 TVERSIFIDVDE
+6668 TVERSIFFGVDE

-6688 EARASALLEYR
+6688 EARTSALLEYR
-6699 EDNGEAVAGTFA
+6699 EDSGEAVAGTFA

-6724 QRSSVIQTI
+6724 QRSSAIQTI
-6733 NVQVRGANDAPTDIH
+6733 SIQVRGANDAPTDIH

-6753 TTQAVADNAVVA
+6753 ATQAVADNAVVA
-6765 DYDEIRTPLQP
+6765 DYDNIRTPSQP

-6791 VHTYT
+6791 AHTYT

-6801 TSQGAVADAASFEI
+6801 GSQGAAGDAASFEI

-6843 TITATDSSDAVHE
+6843 TITATDSSGAIHE

-6878 GSLRDRFSK
+6878 GSLRDRLSN

-6900 MFTSSDNRIT
+6900 MFTSSGNRIT

-6933 AFSFDDPM
+6933 ALSFDDPM

-6951 AGINSLHNNQVAV
+6951 AGINSLHNNHVAV
-6964 VTYRVVA
+6964 VTYRVAA

-6991 NDTPILSSYGTPD
+6991 NDAPILSSHGTPD

-7036 PFPPGIRRSIV
+7036 PFLPGIRPGV
-7047 DDNAFVFVGNQIRGY
+7047 GFAGNQIRGY
-7062 GADGNRVSGSD
+7062 GADGNRVSGRD
-7073 TANGGKGTQI
+7073 TENGGKGTQI
-7083 EGDYGYLYLKNDG
+7083 EGIYGYLYLKNDG

-7105 FDATDDLTSDDSAS
+7105 FDATDNLTPDDSDDSAS
-7119 GGIDNRATDHFQI
+7119 GGTDNRATDHFQI
-7132 EVANRDEG
+7132 DVANRDIG

-7149 IMIRITGAGLEEGL
+7149 IIIRITGAGAGLQEGL

-7186 KGTIVTRDTQT
+7186 KGTIIARDPHT
-7197 GMDSMEDQTLTNYR
+7197 GMYNFTGEDQTLTNYR

-7243 DDGIWTYTINKV
+7243 DDGIWTYTINEI

-7260 IFTDGTATRSFWVA
+7260 IFTDGTTTRSFWVA
-7274 ADETGSDPQTVVR
+7274 ADEAGSNPQTVVR

-7293 NQVDLVRL
+7293 NQMDLVRL
-7301 PADSITGGATNQLII
+7301 PGDSITGGATNQLII

-7329 NTAGGTDVIIGLEGD
+7329 NTAGGTDIIIGLEGD

-7356 IYHRFASSGADRV
+7356 IYHRFSSSGTDWA

-7376 FTNYV
+7376 VVNYV
-7381 RGGTVDDDI
+7381 RIKSGQVVDT
-7390 NNPDTFIFVDTAA
+7390 DTFIFVDTDTG
-7403 SAVTENQFIGND
+7403 SAVSEDSFLASDNIRFYANFGPRGSNT
-7415 KIEFFADVA
+7415 
-7424 VNSGVITITGFEI
+7424 VINGFEI
-7437 RFLNSDNTV
+7437 RFVDPVTNAL
-7446 ESTISIDYNSG
+7446 ESTITFQYH
-7457 LQPVITSGIG
+7457 TSFRPDVS
-7467 QDFGLTEVTTAGTH
+7467 QAHNRPDFFGTTQINVSAGTREITDH
-7481 KVTAQATWGHY
+7481 SVWGHY
-7492 FGDNDDAFQ
+7492 FGDHNPDAFQ